1 MNLQVA
7 ITAYQP
13 VDTVVKTV
21 EVPVVR
27 TIETYVPKVVVEEK
41 IVEVPKFVPEYV
53 EKVKQFSFNWSQAI
67 PTGKR
72 NFSKLCGSTLKM
84 PCYTY
89 FRSRQNGVLS
99 KQIYWPHQN
108 CCG

>member
-1 MNLQVA
+1 MMEVHACSSSHILRCCSQVA

-27 TIETYVPKVVVEEK
+27 TVETYVPKVVVEEK

-53 EKVKQFSFNWSQAI
+53 EKVIVK
-67 PTGKR
+67 
-72 NFSKLCGSTLKM
+72 TLRV
-84 PCYTY
+84 PFYGRC
-89 FRSRQNGVLS
+89 VLT
-99 KQIYWPHQN
+99 
-108 CCG
+108 

>member
-1 MNLQVA
+1 MDTPGSSLKPLLFVYSQVA

-13 VDTVVKTV
+13 VDTIVKTV

-53 EKVKQFSFNWSQAI
+53 EKVIK
-67 PTGKR
+67 
-72 NFSKLCGSTLKM
+72 
-84 PCYTY
+84 
-89 FRSRQNGVLS
+89 
-99 KQIYWPHQN
+99 
-108 CCG
+108 